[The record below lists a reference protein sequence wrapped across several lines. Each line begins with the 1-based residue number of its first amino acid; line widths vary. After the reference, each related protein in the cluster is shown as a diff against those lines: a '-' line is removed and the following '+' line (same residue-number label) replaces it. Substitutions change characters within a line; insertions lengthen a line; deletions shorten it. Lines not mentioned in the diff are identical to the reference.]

1 MRYEQLGNQGADAQN
16 AVKFL
21 PKGLVSNVIKQRGNS
36 GELPADAIVKLKS
49 PIVEMTD
56 QQLLPRDISYG
67 NYGDAPLAENAIV
80 TLKHGVKDIT
90 DQKILPRDLTYGQV
104 DVSSA
109 GDSLTRAS
117 EEKKNEKIALGVGTL
132 SILLLVYILFFR

>member
-1 MRYEQLGNQGADAQN
+1 
-16 AVKFL
+16 
-21 PKGLVSNVIKQRGNS
+21 
-36 GELPADAIVKLKS
+36 
-49 PIVEMTD
+49 MTD

-80 TLKHGVKDIT
+80 TLKHGVQDIT